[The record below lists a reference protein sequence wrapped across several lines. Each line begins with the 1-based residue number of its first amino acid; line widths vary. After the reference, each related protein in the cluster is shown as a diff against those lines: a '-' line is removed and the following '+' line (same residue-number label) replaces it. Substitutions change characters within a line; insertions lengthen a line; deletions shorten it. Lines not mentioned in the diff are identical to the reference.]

1 MPRFTTA
8 FAAAAVIAATSGL
21 LAGCGGDDSTVSGSP
36 VQPSAADTTSSAASA
51 PSKSEENRD
60 KDGDTSQAPVTSP
73 GEAATAPPEQPQ
85 PAPSGFPGPAQA
97 PADSR
102 DKAFIAELQKDGLKS
117 SGNGENAIAIAN
129 FVCASIRDGSPQDQI
144 DTTVTAMAGVELGLA
159 GSDQTP
165 EEAAKVYKDAAQ
177 KTYCK

>member
-1 MPRFTTA
+1 MLLTRSSPCIRFADHDAHRLTA
-8 FAAAAVIAATSGL
+8 CARTGARAQSNKSDAA
-21 LAGCGGDDSTVSGSP
+21 GD
-36 VQPSAADTTSSAASA
+36 
-51 PSKSEENRD
+51 N
-60 KDGDTSQAPVTSP
+60 
-73 GEAATAPPEQPQ
+73 
-85 PAPSGFPGPAQA
+85 
-97 PADSR
+97 
-102 DKAFIAELQKDGLKS
+102 
-117 SGNGENAIAIAN
+117 AN